1 MSGGVI
7 YDLWAFAFAAVCAS
21 IAALV
26 YALRA
31 KHHRPKVHDWA
42 KEWPEYACAKD
53 AHVKVVP

>member
-1 MSGGVI
+1 MI

-31 KHHRPKVHDWA
+31 KHHRPRPFDWMRDA
-42 KEWPEYACAKD
+42 PEYGHAKD